1 MIAIEKYSAEK
12 KNLWNE
18 FLKNSKNGIF
28 MLNRDFLEYH
38 SDRFV
43 DNSLMFYSEGTLI
56 ALLPLS
62 KHDDEVISHG
72 GLTFGGFIFNE
83 TMKQAQ
89 MNDCFNALI
98 KYLRENNFKKL
109 IYKKIPHIY
118 TKFPSEEDLY
128 SLWINNAKL
137 LKKEPSTTI
146 FLEKPFSLTKGRKSQ
161 ISKAKRE
168 NIKVEESNNFEEFI
182 ALENS
187 VLKTYHNTVAVH
199 TADELKLL
207 KNRFPDCV
215 KLFIA
220 KKDNEILAGSLL
232 FEYPNLVHTQYLA
245 NSDIGRKLG
254 ALDLVIATLIEKYKD
269 LKTYFD
275 FGISTENNGL
285 YLNEGLIFQK
295 ESFGGR
301 TVVYETYELDL

>member
-38 SDRFV
+38 SDKFV

-62 KHDDEVISHG
+62 KHDDEAISHG

-98 KYLRENNFKKL
+98 KYMRENNFKKL

-146 FLEKPFSLTKGRKSQ
+146 FLETPFSLTKGRKSQ

-187 VLKTYHNTVAVH
+187 VLKTNHNTVAVH

>member
-1 MIAIEKYSAEK
+1 MIAIEKYSAKK

-128 SLWINNAKL
+128 ALWINNAKL

-146 FLEKPFSLTKGRKSQ
+146 FLDPPFSLTKGRKSQ

>member
-128 SLWINNAKL
+128 ALWINNAKL

-146 FLEKPFSLTKGRKSQ
+146 FLDPPFSLTKGRKSQ

>member
-1 MIAIEKYSAEK
+1 MITVEKYSAQK
-12 KNLWNE
+12 KDIWNK
-18 FLKNSKNGIF
+18 FLNTSKNGIF
-28 MLNRDFLEYH
+28 MLNRDFVEYH

-43 DNSLMFYSEGTLI
+43 DNSLMFYSEGVLI

-62 KHDDEVISHG
+62 VHKDEVISHG
-72 GLTFGGFIFNE
+72 GLTFGGLIVDE
-83 TMKQAQ
+83 TMKQTK
-89 MNDCFNALI
+89 MNECFDALI

-109 IYKKIPHIY
+109 VYKKIPHIY

-128 SLWINNAKL
+128 ALWKNGAKL

-146 FLEKPFSLTKGRKSQ
+146 FLEESFSLTKGRKAQ

-168 NIKVEESNNFEEFI
+168 NIIVEESSDFEKFI

-187 VLKTYHNTVAVH
+187 VLTKYHSTTAVH
-199 TADELKLL
+199 TTEELKLL
-207 KNRFPDCV
+207 QSRFPNNI
-215 KLFIA
+215 KLFVA
-220 KKDNEILAGSLL
+220 KKDGEILAGSLL
-232 FEYPNLVHTQYLA
+232 FVYPNLVHTQYLA
-245 NSDIGRKLG
+245 NSEVGRKLG

-269 LKTYFD
+269 SKTYFD
-275 FGISTENNGL
+275 FGISTENGGL